1 MARTTHR
8 APLIL
13 KPDEREQLVTRSQSR
28 TAPKREIERAKILLH
43 YAEGKTIQ
51 AIHQE
56 LHLSRPTIYKCIDK
70 ALAAGVAAGLQD
82 KFHRPKAPEITEEA
96 KSWVVSLACTK
107 PRDHGL
113 AAELWTLSAL
123 AQFIH
128 AHAEGAGFPR
138 LSRIPRMTV
147 WRILDA
153 ANIKPHRIRYYLERR
168 DPDFD
173 RKMAE
178 ILMVYQEVNLQNE
191 ASSPPE
197 EISPRITVSVDEKP
211 GVQAIGNTAPDRS
224 PKPGRHAETTRDD
237 EYVRHGTLSILAA
250 LDLHTG
256 EVIANVEERHRSQ
269 EFIALLQRLDDHY
282 PKEAVIRIV
291 LDNHSAHISRETMA
305 YLATR
310 PNRFA
315 YVHTPKHGS
324 WLNLVETAFSKIART
339 FLRHI
344 RVASK
349 QELKNRIL
357 NGIAEWNAHPV
368 VFRWSNVDLGLK

>member
-13 KPDEREQLVTRSQSR
+13 KPDEREQLVTLSQSR
-28 TAPKREIERAKILLH
+28 TAPKRETERAKILLR

-51 AIHQE
+51 TIHQE
-56 LHLSRPTIYKCIDK
+56 LGLSRPTIYKCLDK
-70 ALAAGVAAGLQD
+70 AFAAGVAVGLQD

-107 PRDHGL
+107 PKNHGL

-128 AHAEGAGFPR
+128 GHAEEAGFPR

-153 ANIKPHRIRYYLERR
+153 ANIKPHQIRYYLERR

-191 ASSPPE
+191 SPSPPGE
-197 EISPRITVSVDEKP
+197 VAPRITVSVDEKP

-224 PKPGRHAETTRDD
+224 PQPGKHAETARDH
-237 EYVRHGTLSILAA
+237 EYVRHGTVSILAA

-256 EVIANVEERHRSQ
+256 EVIANVEERHRNQ
-269 EFIALLQRLDDHY
+269 EIGQLTTQLAWL
-282 PKEAVIRIV
+282 KKK
-291 LDNHSAHISRETMA
+291 SRMA
-305 YLATR
+305 
-310 PNRFA
+310 
-315 YVHTPKHGS
+315 
-324 WLNLVETAFSKIART
+324 
-339 FLRHI
+339 
-344 RVASK
+344 
-349 QELKNRIL
+349 
-357 NGIAEWNAHPV
+357 
-368 VFRWSNVDLGLK
+368 